1 MNFKLGGLNYR
12 NDYDMTVARCYP
24 ERVPL
29 RELGSIGDLP
39 LTFVD
44 FDATPLSIQ
53 DGE

>member
-1 MNFKLGGLNYR
+1 MIAWRYAGK
-12 NDYDMTVARCYP
+12 
-24 ERVPL
+24 VPL
-29 RELGSIGDLP
+29 RKLGSIGDLP